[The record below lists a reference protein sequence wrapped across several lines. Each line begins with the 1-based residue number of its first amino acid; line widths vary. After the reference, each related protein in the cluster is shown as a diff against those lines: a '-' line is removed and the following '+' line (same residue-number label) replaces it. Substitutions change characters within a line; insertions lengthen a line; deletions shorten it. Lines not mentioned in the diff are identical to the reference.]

1 MTNPTAPIIAV
12 LDETSPEDRRGIYYV
27 VTAAVLL
34 NAEEVVTGLDGVIPS
49 WRQKPFHW
57 ATEGTRARERMLDLI
72 ADSGVVAHIVV
83 HYPTGRRRQEEAR
96 RLALSELLPLVVAE
110 GAEEL
115 VIESR
120 STPEDQRD
128 RGSVIEALRHA
139 EGATIAYRWEP
150 KAERVLWVADA
161 ICGAVKEYLLK
172 ESEEPLSR
180 LRSAGVITEPR
191 YRNLPRNT

>member
-1 MTNPTAPIIAV
+1 MTSTSAPVIAV
-12 LDETSPEDRRGIYYV
+12 IDETSPEDRGGIYYV

-34 NAEEVVTGLDGVIPS
+34 NAKDVVTGLNGVVPTG
-49 WRQKPFHW
+49 RQKPFHW
-57 ATEGTRARERMLDLI
+57 AKEGTRARQRMLDLI
-72 ADSGVVAHIVV
+72 VDSGVVAHVVV

-96 RLALSELLPLVVAE
+96 RLALRELLPLVVAE

-120 STPEDQRD
+120 SDPEDQRD
-128 RGSVIEALRHA
+128 RGSVIEALRQT
-139 EGATIAYRWEP
+139 EGATITYRWEP

-172 ESEEPLSR
+172 ENEEPLNR
-180 LRSAGVITEPR
+180 LRGAGVLTEPQ